1 MGQLVAV
8 TNERDAAE
16 GADGNVGEYCRHVE
30 SHLAQVNAGEIIR
43 ITGAG
48 FELVRGWALEG
59 IPLSIVCHAVS
70 RKAERHRAGR
80 STRPLRIEFCTADV
94 REVYTAWRRAVGIR
108 NTDGAIEE
116 EAAAAAPAGDKRR
129 ASVGRHL
136 QRAIDRLSQSA
147 SRLDLAPAIR
157 DALDA
162 VLQEVAAISERSRG
176 ARGPARGSIAS
187 ELAALDARMLAA
199 VRTAVGAAEI
209 DRLSAEAAA
218 DLVAY
223 RGRLAPDVW
232 QRSVNLGID
241 RLLRDRLGLPTLE
254 M

>member
-1 MGQLVAV
+1 MTDETVPG
-8 TNERDAAE
+8 ERSDVDV
-16 GADGNVGEYCRHVE
+16 GAYCRQVE

-70 RKAERHRAGR
+70 QKAERHRAGR

-94 REVYTAWRRAVGIR
+94 REGYTAWKRAVGIR
-108 NTDGAIEE
+108 GTGGAEE
-116 EAAAAAPAGDKRR
+116 HEGATTAPAEGTRR
-129 ASVGRHL
+129 VSLGRQL
-136 QRAIDRLSQSA
+136 QRAIDRLSHAA
-147 SRLDLAPAIR
+147 SRLDFAPAMR

-162 VLQEVAAISERSRG
+162 VLQDVAAISARARG
-176 ARGPARGSIAS
+176 ARGAARASIAA
-187 ELAALDARMLAA
+187 ELTALDARMLAA
-199 VRTAVGAAEI
+199 VRAAVDVGEL

-218 DLVAY
+218 DLGAY
-223 RGRLAPDVW
+223 RGRLAAEVW
-232 QRSVNLGID
+232 QRSVNLGVD
-241 RLLRDRLGLPTLE
+241 RLLRDRFGLPTLE